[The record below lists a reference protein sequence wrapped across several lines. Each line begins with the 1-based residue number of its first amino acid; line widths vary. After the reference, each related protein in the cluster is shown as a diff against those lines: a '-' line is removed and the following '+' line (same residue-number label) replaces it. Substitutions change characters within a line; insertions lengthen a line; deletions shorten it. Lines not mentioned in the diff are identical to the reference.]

1 MKKINYISTILLI
14 ICNSLFANSNV
25 ISGKIIDIVT
35 GKGIPNVHIYSAK
48 LGEGTIT
55 NTDGNFYLIVA
66 NKDELHISCIGY
78 KKQIIKLSDNEPKI
92 IIIKLE
98 VLVENLD
105 EIVINAKAITVN
117 EILDK
122 VFKNFKK
129 NHLVAPVYYK
139 FYNRL
144 VNYSLDST
152 LISIEEYSGSIK
164 QNWMHSTKYHI
175 EKGRIKY
182 LTKDSIEQLKNHR
195 VIAMDK
201 MYIDN
206 IYKYREDY
214 LKKKGKRMY
223 EYTLLKKSSVL
234 DRDCYVIAFNTDKST
249 HYKKG
254 ELYIDMQDFAI
265 VRKTLVDSNNEIL
278 NDITF
283 KKEKN
288 NKWCLKKAEDYHL
301 YSNPSLTEHRITLYN
316 YLDIKDSN
324 LKYISLSPRDF
335 SFEFSGNF
343 NDKFWKNSNFIP
355 LPNWIDRQM
364 K

>member
-66 NKDELHISCIGY
+66 KKDELHISCIGY

-164 QNWMHSTKYHI
+164 
-175 EKGRIKY
+175 
-182 LTKDSIEQLKNHR
+182 
-195 VIAMDK
+195 
-201 MYIDN
+201 
-206 IYKYREDY
+206 
-214 LKKKGKRMY
+214 
-223 EYTLLKKSSVL
+223 
-234 DRDCYVIAFNTDKST
+234 
-249 HYKKG
+249 
-254 ELYIDMQDFAI
+254 
-265 VRKTLVDSNNEIL
+265 
-278 NDITF
+278 
-283 KKEKN
+283 
-288 NKWCLKKAEDYHL
+288 
-301 YSNPSLTEHRITLYN
+301 
-316 YLDIKDSN
+316 
-324 LKYISLSPRDF
+324 
-335 SFEFSGNF
+335 
-343 NDKFWKNSNFIP
+343 
-355 LPNWIDRQM
+355 
-364 K
+364 